1 VERAG
6 RGPAGNRST
15 ATTPQQQRSGRSLS
29 YPKQLRQDGTGLA
42 SKPGRPANKTKTT
55 TPALPPSRF
64 AEGDQNSVGQQVIH
78 SRDVIAQIIRGDGLV
93 VGGAE
98 IGFTL

>member
-1 VERAG
+1 V
-6 RGPAGNRST
+6 
-15 ATTPQQQRSGRSLS
+15 
-29 YPKQLRQDGTGLA
+29 
-42 SKPGRPANKTKTT
+42 
-55 TPALPPSRF
+55 
-64 AEGDQNSVGQQVIH
+64 GDQNSVGQQVIH